1 MDKPHEVLKMLNSNS
16 ENPYLVWNN
25 GTRAE
30 LSGFLE
36 EQRDSAVRRGES
48 DPAFGA
54 EFKFTQH
61 TNELVVGTVYLR
73 IFNSHPTFPLDDPKR
88 FTVDLLDFI
97 SQRVGD
103 LVSQSMF
110 PTESSKD
117 GELALESLS
126 HVIKNNAGVEMQTIG
141 HFKMLFS
148 LLDSQFPNVQ
158 EMALAVISSTTG
170 NSDCVSD
177 IAGSG
182 CIGRLLLG
190 LRSLQPSARI
200 TILHTL
206 YSLFSNTK
214 LVREAH
220 DKGAVLYLLDVF
232 CNSDVPGYREK
243 SAEVLTKM
251 VLDKLIGPKVRICVT
266 RFLPTIF
273 LDAMKQSPEAAVSM
287 LDSEHENPEL
297 IWNEDTRQKVARVVN
312 EECGKHFQAQKANPD
327 QLWSVADNFQL
338 SLEDVSGEVVV
349 SGVYLRLFV
358 ANPGWVLRK
367 PRQFMEDLLE
377 NMVVL
382 MSSKD
387 TQTLTLVTDS
397 LVRLLEVQTALTDQ
411 LPATGY
417 INRVLSTMNTLGE
430 AGQKSPILLLH
441 QICKSQVCVEALA
454 NCDCV
459 SPLHRAMKLRKD
471 LLVVVCETFNRMF
484 SYNHDSL
491 VSQALSCGL
500 VKDLLNIL
508 GSRLDNIPN
517 ASACKAQVVNALKAM
532 QRSLVYGDQVSALLS
547 GSTIWSQYE
556 SQKHDLFIE
565 DKPVAGYLT
574 SQPAT
579 AGYLTMNRQAMPSVP
594 PPIENN
600 ENNDNDNLLM

>member
-1 MDKPHEVLKMLNSNS
+1 MTSYLARQLHMDKAHEVLKMLTSNS

-30 LSGFLE
+30 LTGFLE

-73 IFNSHPTFPLDDPKR
+73 IFNSNPTFPLDDPKR
-88 FTVDLLDFI
+88 FTVDLLDFV

-177 IAGSG
+177 IAGSS
-182 CIGRLLLG
+182 CVGRLLLG
-190 LRSLQPSARI
+190 LRSLQPSARV

-232 CNSDVPGYREK
+232 CNSDVPGYRYRITCVYFF
-243 SAEVLTKM
+243 S
-251 VLDKLIGPKVRICVT
+251 LIKY
-266 RFLPTIF
+266 
-273 LDAMKQSPEAAVSM
+273 
-287 LDSEHENPEL
+287 
-297 IWNEDTRQKVARVVN
+297 
-312 EECGKHFQAQKANPD
+312 GK
-327 QLWSVADNFQL
+327 
-338 SLEDVSGEVVV
+338 
-349 SGVYLRLFV
+349 
-358 ANPGWVLRK
+358 
-367 PRQFMEDLLE
+367 
-377 NMVVL
+377 
-382 MSSKD
+382 
-387 TQTLTLVTDS
+387 
-397 LVRLLEVQTALTDQ
+397 
-411 LPATGY
+411 
-417 INRVLSTMNTLGE
+417 
-430 AGQKSPILLLH
+430 
-441 QICKSQVCVEALA
+441 
-454 NCDCV
+454 
-459 SPLHRAMKLRKD
+459 
-471 LLVVVCETFNRMF
+471 
-484 SYNHDSL
+484 
-491 VSQALSCGL
+491 
-500 VKDLLNIL
+500 
-508 GSRLDNIPN
+508 
-517 ASACKAQVVNALKAM
+517 
-532 QRSLVYGDQVSALLS
+532 
-547 GSTIWSQYE
+547 
-556 SQKHDLFIE
+556 
-565 DKPVAGYLT
+565 
-574 SQPAT
+574 
-579 AGYLTMNRQAMPSVP
+579 
-594 PPIENN
+594 
-600 ENNDNDNLLM
+600 